1 MEDDGCAASAAE
13 LQRKRARPLTT
24 REKERAVGARNAFR
38 LWAVQGV
45 VTEDKEIR
53 SVRLNLLKTMQR
65 LEEYL
70 NPLLQL
76 PFTITFDGEDA

>member
-1 MEDDGCAASAAE
+1 M
-13 LQRKRARPLTT
+13 
-24 REKERAVGARNAFR
+24 
-38 LWAVQGV
+38 
-45 VTEDKEIR
+45 TEDKEIR